1 MENAPRSTDQY
12 GMGDSSDETEKMNES
27 FDLKKHL
34 LRKENDITD
43 VIKRMNK
50 SSTTKQGITFKR
62 SGVPMLFK
70 RPTHVSGNLH
80 LKPDLAI
87 VTKREGL
94 GEGVEL
100 P

>member
-1 MENAPRSTDQY
+1 
-12 GMGDSSDETEKMNES
+12 MGDSSDETEKMNES

-50 SSTTKQGITFKR
+50 GSSTKQGITFKR
-62 SGVPMLFK
+62 TGVPMLFR

-87 VTKREGL
+87 VTKRENL